1 MGKVACCAMS
11 PSPDR
16 GRSNWRASRCGWLPA
31 SRLIGHGK
39 AGRETLSPRRR
50 AKFPDMVRPDVR
62 SNAVSIPEVG
72 HATGGSGSGKTTSA
86 TNAPACR
93 GLHVVPAT
101 RVAGG
106 GHANTACF
114 NKMRRVRRPV
124 LVTERSTR
132 TQWRRT
138 IRRRRHAG
146 PSGRGRTRRHAA
158 APSPT
163 APRSGRGP

>member
-1 MGKVACCAMS
+1 MGKVACCTTSKNPEWA
-11 PSPDR
+11 
-16 GRSNWRASRCGWLPA
+16 RSNWCASRCGWLPA

-39 AGRETLSPRRR
+39 AGRETQTPRRR

-86 TNAPACR
+86 TDAAACR
-93 GLHVVPAT
+93 GLHLVPST

-114 NKMRRVRRPV
+114 NKMRRIRRPV
-124 LVTERSTR
+124 LVTERNTR

-138 IRRRRHAG
+138 IQRPRHAG
-146 PSGRGRTRRHAA
+146 PGGPGRPPAA
-158 APSPT
+158 CRACVPDR
-163 APRSGRGP
+163 A